1 MRFRGLDGAHLEAT
15 VRGIKIGKVMIGLS
29 LVLPYLVNWMNE
41 EQFRQFSI
49 YAPTWV
55 FGIVDDILYGGPTP
69 MAFLMIFYWA
79 PYAFVGY
86 QSFRF
91 AQGRYSSVRWYLAI
105 VAFATLIGILF
116 TLSLGTLSTASSN
129 GIQYFPTVIPL
140 PLISILAI
148 VLIPLLRPT
157 VLESSWDNSK
167 EDVFLQNDAVV
178 SSEVIDSQE

>member
-1 MRFRGLDGAHLEAT
+1 MRFRGLNGAHLESAI
-15 VRGIKIGKVMIGLS
+15 RGIKTGKVMIGLS

-49 YAPTWV
+49 YAPIWV
-55 FGIVDDILYGGPTP
+55 FGIVGEVLYGGPTP
-69 MAFLMIFYWA
+69 MGLLMIFYWA
-79 PYAFVGY
+79 PYVFVGY
-86 QSFRF
+86 QSYRF
-91 AQGRYSSVRWYLAI
+91 AQGRYSSIRWYLVV

-148 VLIPLLRPT
+148 LLIPLLRPT
-157 VLESSWDNSK
+157 VLESSWDRSK
-167 EDVFLQNDAVV
+167 QDVFLQTDTAV
-178 SSEVIDSQE
+178 SSQE